1 LEVLLVRILKKKMFV
16 LSVIILMITSLLPFQ
31 AYGAPNDTKAPTAPT
46 NLAVSSVTTNSA
58 DLYWTASTD
67 NVGVTGYD
75 VYKASVLVGS
85 TTGGTS
91 FTVTGL
97 SSNVTYSFTV
107 KAKDAAGNISAS
119 SSALNVTTSGSVDTT
134 APTAPTNLIASAATY
149 NSVTLSW
156 AASTDN
162 VAVSGYDIFRA
173 TVLIGSTSGA
183 TSFNVTNLDPSTMY
197 SFTVKAKDAA
207 GNISTASNAVSVTT
221 SPQPAGTGYKAV
233 AYYTSW
239 STYKRNY
246 QVTAIP
252 ASKITHINYAFAD
265 ICWNGIHGNSD
276 PTGPNPNTWTCQ
288 DEKANPINVPNGTI
302 VIGDVFADATKSFTG
317 DVYNQPL
324 KGNFNQLN
332 KLKQANPNLKTI
344 ISVGGWSWSNRFSDV
359 AADPIIRSTF
369 AKSAVDFLRKYG
381 FDGIDLDW
389 EYPVAD
395 GLAGNSYRPEDK
407 TNYTLLLQAIR
418 QELDAAGAQDLGKHY
433 LLTIAA
439 GAGTNYMNNTELDK
453 IAQTVDWIN
462 LMTYDYHGGFEPR
475 SGHNAPLYF
484 DSNDSLAANS
494 SFNVD
499 ASVTGFLAH
508 GVPGNKLVMGV
519 PFYGRGWD
527 GCANINN
534 GQYQTCTGASRA
546 GTWEGGVFDFSDLEA
561 NYININGKIRYWN
574 DITKTP
580 FLFNDRGQF
589 ISYDDAES
597 MKFKTDYI
605 KSKGLAGSM
614 IWELSADRNQTL
626 LNVISTQ
633 LPK

>member
-1 LEVLLVRILKKKMFV
+1 
-16 LSVIILMITSLLPFQ
+16 
-31 AYGAPNDTKAPTAPT
+31 
-46 NLAVSSVTTNSA
+46 
-58 DLYWTASTD
+58 
-67 NVGVTGYD
+67 
-75 VYKASVLVGS
+75 
-85 TTGGTS
+85 
-91 FTVTGL
+91 
-97 SSNVTYSFTV
+97 VTYSFTV

-119 SSALNVTTSGSVDTT
+119 SSALNVKTSGSVDTT

-359 AADPIIRSTF
+359 AADPVIRSTF

-389 EYPVAD
+389 EYPVAA

-580 FLFNDRGQF
+580 FLFNGRGQF

>member
-107 KAKDAAGNISAS
+107 KAKDAAGNLSAS

-276 PTGPNPNTWTCQ
+276 PTATQIHGPVRMR
-288 DEKANPINVPNGTI
+288 K
-302 VIGDVFADATKSFTG
+302 
-317 DVYNQPL
+317 
-324 KGNFNQLN
+324 
-332 KLKQANPNLKTI
+332 
-344 ISVGGWSWSNRFSDV
+344 R
-359 AADPIIRSTF
+359 IRLTF
-369 AKSAVDFLRKYG
+369 LTALLSLAMFLRMRRNHSPG
-381 FDGIDLDW
+381 M
-389 EYPVAD
+389 
-395 GLAGNSYRPEDK
+395 
-407 TNYTLLLQAIR
+407 YT
-418 QELDAAGAQDLGKHY
+418 
-433 LLTIAA
+433 
-439 GAGTNYMNNTELDK
+439 
-453 IAQTVDWIN
+453 IN
-462 LMTYDYHGGFEPR
+462 RL
-475 SGHNAPLYF
+475 
-484 DSNDSLAANS
+484 
-494 SFNVD
+494 
-499 ASVTGFLAH
+499 
-508 GVPGNKLVMGV
+508 K
-519 PFYGRGWD
+519 
-527 GCANINN
+527 
-534 GQYQTCTGASRA
+534 
-546 GTWEGGVFDFSDLEA
+546 
-561 NYININGKIRYWN
+561 
-574 DITKTP
+574 
-580 FLFNDRGQF
+580 
-589 ISYDDAES
+589 
-597 MKFKTDYI
+597 
-605 KSKGLAGSM
+605 
-614 IWELSADRNQTL
+614 
-626 LNVISTQ
+626 VISIN
-633 LPK
+633 

>member
-1 LEVLLVRILKKKMFV
+1 VRILKKKMFV

-97 SSNVTYSFTV
+97 TSNVTYSFTV

-484 DSNDSLAANS
+484 DSNDTLAANS

-580 FLFNDRGQF
+580 FLFNGRGQF